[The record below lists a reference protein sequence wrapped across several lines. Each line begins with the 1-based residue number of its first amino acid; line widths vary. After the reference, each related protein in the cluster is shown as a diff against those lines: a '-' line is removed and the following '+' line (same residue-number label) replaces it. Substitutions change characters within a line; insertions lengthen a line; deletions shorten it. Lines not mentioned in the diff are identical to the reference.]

1 MKLHAFEFRTK
12 NYFDQKE
19 KKISF
24 EFSCYIK
31 KDIQSKFNYI
41 YAYIPFQINID

>member
-1 MKLHAFEFRTK
+1 MHSNFELKIISIKR
-12 NYFDQKE
+12 
-19 KKISF
+19 KKKFSF

-41 YAYIPFQINID
+41 YAYIPFQINIH